1 MSMNTQERHDQI
13 MSDHDLAVLGLQ
25 HVAYVKPVSI
35 EGATAYSIH
44 AADGTEIA
52 VMDNRALA
60 LATIRSHDMEPVC
73 VH

>member
-1 MSMNTQERHDQI
+1 MEVKEHNRI

-25 HVAYVKPVSI
+25 FVAYVKPVAFQGSKV
-35 EGATAYSIH
+35 YSIH

-52 VMDNRALA
+52 VLDDRDVALA
-60 LATIRSHDMEPVC
+60 AIRSHDLEPVC

>member
-1 MSMNTQERHDQI
+1 MEVKEHNRI

-25 HVAYVKPVSI
+25 FVAYVKPVALQ
-35 EGATAYSIH
+35 GTKAYSIH

-52 VMDNRALA
+52 VMDDHDGALA
-60 LATIRSHDMEPVC
+60 AIRSHDLEPVC

>member
-1 MSMNTQERHDQI
+1 MNTIEHSRVRV

-25 HVAYVKPVSI
+25 YVAYVKPVTV
-35 EGATAYSIH
+35 GGDTAYSIH

-52 VMDNRALA
+52 VIGDRDVA
-60 LATIRSHDMEPVC
+60 LATIRQHDMEPVC